1 MNTDNLTNDIIG
13 KYIPNVLTEVEGEK
27 PLAEKLAP
35 FIESAKL
42 WLETEYLGPDDFLSD
57 SHNEFAQKIIVK
69 KAFADAV
76 PSLDLII
83 TPNGMAVIN
92 TDNMAPAS
100 KERVERLVASL
111 RDYVRVNVSLL
122 LDFCH
127 SYEAWRMSEIGR
139 YFCGSFI
146 NSPKDCD
153 DAHLDIS
160 FEEARRRAI
169 MFESA
174 LAERYIGRE
183 TMNAIR
189 TDFNSCVISQSHPL
203 VTLIRSI
210 LVYVIAPDKFFVNQ
224 NHVWHAARP
233 VLNELNYHPKYKDLW
248 ESEMGGNFKTAGF
261 INNVKGGFFF

>member
-1 MNTDNLTNDIIG
+1 MKTDNLTNEIIG
-13 KYIPNVLTEVEGEK
+13 KYIPNVLTEVEGET

-42 WLETEYLGPDDFLSD
+42 WLETEYLGSEDFLSEA
-57 SHNEFAQKIIVK
+57 HNEFAQKIIVK

-111 RDYVRVNVSLL
+111 RNYVTANLYIL
-122 LDFCH
+122 LDICH
-127 SYEAWRMSEIGR
+127 SYEAWRLSERGQ
-139 YFCGSFI
+139 YFCASFI
-146 NSPKDCD
+146 NSPKDCS
-153 DAHLDIS
+153 DANLDMP

-169 MFESA
+169 LFESA

-183 TMNAIR
+183 TLNAIR
-189 TDFNSCVISQSHPL
+189 NDFNSDIIKAGHRL
-203 VTLIRSI
+203 VALIRGI
-210 LVYVIAPDKFFVNQ
+210 LVDTIAPANFVINQ
-224 NHVWHAARP
+224 NRVWHASRP
-233 VLNELNYHPKYKDLW
+233 VLNELNYYPKYKEIW
-248 ESEMGGNFKTAGF
+248 ESEMGDRLKEEAFV
-261 INNVKGGFFF
+261 NNVKGGFFF

>member
-1 MNTDNLTNDIIG
+1 MNTDNLTNEVI
-13 KYIPNVLTEVEGEK
+13 KRYIPNILTEAEGET

-42 WLETEYLGPDDFLSD
+42 WLETEYLGPEDFLSEA
-57 SHNEFAQKIIVK
+57 HNEFAQKIIVK

-111 RDYVRVNVSLL
+111 RNYVSANLYIL
-122 LDFCH
+122 LDICH
-127 SYEAWRMSEIGR
+127 SYEAWRMSERGQ

-153 DAHLDIS
+153 DADLDIP

-169 MFESA
+169 LFESA

-189 TDFNSCVISQSHPL
+189 SDYNSRVISQTHPL
-203 VTLIRSI
+203 VALIRSI
-210 LVYVIAPDKFFVNQ
+210 LVYVIAPDKFFIDQ

-233 VLNELNYHPKYKDLW
+233 VLNELNYHPKYKELW
-248 ESEMGGNFKTAGF
+248 ESEMGDKFKTAVF